1 MIKVWAAPLSKKDVL
16 AKMNLLIQN
25 LNYGNEAW
33 KDGYVRR
40 GSVVG
45 VDEDKD
51 SGIALNS
58 GIGENYDED
67 DKLALKSDS
76 RVAKLSDDILRSRIA
91 TFLLGDP
98 SLVGGGH
105 EDGHDIVGN
114 SGAVLCSL
122 HLLREA
128 NKMERHHSTI
138 AARTINFRIIDVSLI
153 MIDCN
158 DICVLQYISSSICR
172 LAHS

>member
-98 SLVGGGH
+98 SLVGEGGMQM
-105 EDGHDIVGN
+105 DTTSLGIRGQFCAVYIFFAKQIRWSDI
-114 SGAVLCSL
+114 
-122 HLLREA
+122 
-128 NKMERHHSTI
+128 I
-138 AARTINFRIIDVSLI
+138 AR
-153 MIDCN
+153 
-158 DICVLQYISSSICR
+158 LQQEQ
-172 LAHS
+172 

>member
-1 MIKVWAAPLSKKDVL
+1 MIKVWAALSKKDVL

-33 KDGYVRR
+33 KAGYVRR

-76 RVAKLSDDILRSRIA
+76 RVAKLSDDVLRSRIA
-91 TFLLGDP
+91 IFLLGDP
-98 SLVGGGH
+98 SLVGEGGMQM
-105 EDGHDIVGN
+105 DTTSLGIRGQFCAVYIFFAKQIRCSDIIARLQQER
-114 SGAVLCSL
+114 STLD
-122 HLLREA
+122 LLMFPR
-128 NKMERHHSTI
+128 
-138 AARTINFRIIDVSLI
+138 
-153 MIDCN
+153 
-158 DICVLQYISSSICR
+158 
-172 LAHS
+172 

>member
-1 MIKVWAAPLSKKDVL
+1 VIKVWAALSKKDVL

-33 KDGYVRR
+33 KAGYVRR
-40 GSVVG
+40 RSVVLVG

-58 GIGENYDED
+58 GIGENYDKD

-76 RVAKLSDDILRSRIA
+76 RVAKLSDDVLRSRIA

-98 SLVGGGH
+98 SLVGKGGMQM
-105 EDGHDIVGN
+105 DTTSLGILGLFC
-114 SGAVLCSL
+114 AVYIFVKQIRWSNIIARLQQERSTL
-122 HLLREA
+122 DLL
-128 NKMERHHSTI
+128 M
-138 AARTINFRIIDVSLI
+138 FR
-153 MIDCN
+153 
-158 DICVLQYISSSICR
+158 
-172 LAHS
+172 